1 VASGR
6 VRGAR
11 YQKRKNGVAASQSWA
26 LGLADTEDRCLPEAN
41 SRRTAMEHSAKEL
54 LTAAPCRA

>member
-26 LGLADTEDRCLPEAN
+26 LGLG
-41 SRRTAMEHSAKEL
+41 RTPKIAASL
-54 LTAAPCRA
+54 RLTHVVRLWSIQHQSY